1 MTMSGERS
9 LASLIGYNGHL
20 VCIQDRVETAPLP
33 AFSTVISL
41 HEVALNSVHRF
52 SGAHDWREWREAGE
66 RLLAMVRL
74 GALSCCDP

>member
-1 MTMSGERS
+1 MSGERS

-20 VCIQDRVETAPLP
+20 VRIQDRVETAPLP

-52 SGAHDWREWREAGE
+52 SSAHDESGAKRGNGYSPWFDW
-66 RLLAMVRL
+66 